1 MTIKPAD
8 ACNTS
13 DVPHT
18 MLLMQVYACFAQLD
32 LGVLS
37 SCLDPADAALLTFIR
52 QYCKFRQG
60 EVWQGIAADF
70 EAAGLSP
77 TQEDK

>member
-1 MTIKPAD
+1 
-8 ACNTS
+8 
-13 DVPHT
+13 VPKHHDDS
-18 MLLMQVYACFAQLD
+18 LLLLLQVYACFAQLD
-32 LGVLS
+32 LGSLS
-37 SCLDPADAALLTFIR
+37 PCLGPADAAVLAFIR
-52 QYCKFRQG
+52 QYLKFRQG